1 MAETVETLVTEFRAD
16 IKRYEAQLRR
26 QIRQTEAAARKNT
39 RAWQRSNRA
48 VMGSFRNTGVSMRAL
63 MVGAAA
69 GFVGTTK
76 VIADFGQAMAT
87 VKAVTD
93 ATDVQMQKL
102 TMRARELGATTRFS
116 ATEAAEGMLFLARA
130 GFEVDQVMGAIEP
143 TLRLAQAGGIGL
155 GDAADIASNVL
166 QAFQLDVSELTRVV
180 DVMAKTT
187 NISNTDIRQF
197 GDAMKLVAPISKA
210 FGVDIEETSAFIGA
224 LSDAGMQATLAGTGL
239 RRVMAELQ
247 APTSSTKKI
256 LAEYGIAA
264 EDVKISTVGL
274 SGALQ
279 VLEDKGFDATR
290 SLEVFGQ
297 RGGPAFANA
306 FAAFTSGKVDGFVE
320 TLDNAAGSAE
330 KMGAIMDNTLAGAIK
345 RALSRLQE
353 LLLKLGELGAE
364 QALIDLFTGIANLL
378 ERMAGFA
385 QDVSDTFE
393 KWTSRTRELAETT
406 QGNRDALKAYNDA
419 LDDANEK
426 SGYALE
432 YSKSLAA
439 ERRKEA
445 VETLK
450 AAQAERQRALELA
463 KAEFRRKGSQL
474 RDPRLGRG
482 GGRVQDRLRAE
493 RREIS
498 DEVADLEKDLR
509 EGEDLLNRFL
519 NNTYEVSRA
528 LGTLQ
533 GGVTPDEDGGGG
545 GGGSGDDA
553 AQALRDKLSSFLD
566 DAEAIFD
573 NQVELEDKMIRDL
586 MGSRDELFNRTATLL
601 AAEYDMREQA
611 IRDEI
616 TNEQKK
622 NQALAILAEERAEA
636 ERQLREEVLGG
647 GQNSID
653 PIERIRAIEE
663 EKLNVLRDAYEQQL
677 ITLEEF
683 ETRKRAIVE
692 QSEDAIVKAR
702 AASALAQTDA
712 YANLFGSMADL
723 ARNFEGEQSDL
734 FKTLFAVEK
743 AFAIASSVIS
753 IQTGVAKAMSL
764 PFPANLGAAATVAA
778 QGASIIANIR
788 AVQGFRDGVVGLGGP
803 GGPRSDSI
811 PAMLSRGESV
821 VTAAATGKNGAL
833 LAAMNAGADVQG
845 NLMKIGGPGSNVNST
860 LIVQGNVTDD
870 VWPKLQQAM
879 TEQTQQILKA
889 VPGISRATTLRDS
902 KRGLI

>member
-330 KMGAIMDNTLAGAIK
+330 KMGAIMDNTLAGAMK

-353 LLLKLGELGAE
+353 LILKLGELGAE
-364 QALIDLFTGIANLL
+364 QALIDFFNGLANAL
-378 ERMAGFA
+378 EKMANFS
-385 QDVSDTFE
+385 QDVADAWEWMTA
-393 KWTSRTRELAETT
+393 RTEGLATAT
-406 QGNRDALKAYNDA
+406 QDNRDALKAYNDA

-426 SGYALE
+426 SGYAAD
-432 YSKSLAA
+432 YARSLAA

-450 AAQAERQRALELA
+450 AAQAERIRALELA
-463 KAEFRRKGSQL
+463 KAEFRRKGQQL
-474 RDPRLGRG
+474 NDPRLGRG
-482 GGRVQDRLRAE
+482 SGRVQERLRGE
-493 RREIS
+493 RREIAN
-498 DEVADLEKDLR
+498 EVAELEKDLR
-509 EGEDLLNRFL
+509 EGEDMLSRFL

-533 GGVTPDEDGGGG
+533 GGGATDDETDSSGG
-545 GGGSGDDA
+545 GDDA

-573 NQVELEDKMIRDL
+573 DQVELEDKMIRDL